1 MKKKQF
7 VTVAEFARRVDRTER
22 IVRYWINAGLVATR
36 RANLTPHSR
45 ILIPVGEVE
54 RVLAELLPADVEV
67 IDVPEAA

>member
-7 VTVAEFARRVDRTER
+7 VTIAEFARRTGRTER
-22 IVRYWINAGLVATR
+22 IVRYWINEGLVATR

-45 ILIPVGEVE
+45 ILIPVSEVE

>member
-7 VTVAEFARRVDRTER
+7 VTVAGSARRVDRTER